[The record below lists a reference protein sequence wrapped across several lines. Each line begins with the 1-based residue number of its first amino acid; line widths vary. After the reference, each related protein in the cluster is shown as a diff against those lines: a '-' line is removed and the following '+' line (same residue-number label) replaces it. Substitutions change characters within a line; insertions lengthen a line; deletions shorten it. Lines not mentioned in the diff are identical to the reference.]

1 MFAQLIKIIRS
12 FINLYVHIVK
22 SLGEKRRN
30 YFHSYE
36 TKVSIRCVT
45 SNVEQKRIQTSFII
59 PLKSDKINNFSNIL
73 PLSYQITKAEY
84 IYICEFI
91 LNNTNYLKNSKFDNS
106 SNNLSRIPLTTK
118 DYAF

>member
-36 TKVSIRCVT
+36 TKVSIRRVT

-84 IYICEFI
+84 IYIREFI

>member
-1 MFAQLIKIIRS
+1 MLDGNVKRRRNLFAQLIKIIRS

-30 YFHSYE
+30 YFHSHE
-36 TKVSIRCVT
+36 TKVSIRRVT

-73 PLSYQITKAEY
+73 PLSNNQSG
-84 IYICEFI
+84 IY
-91 LNNTNYLKNSKFDNS
+91 LYS
-106 SNNLSRIPLTTK
+106 
-118 DYAF
+118 